1 MSKIQ
6 HIDIRKEALSL
17 LEKLS
22 SGWRQL
28 HKHEILNNLDGASS
42 QFLELYDVKEPYKLI
57 WTVDILRDNLND
69 IQVIKILDI
78 LPSSEVLTFAKKLDE
93 QFGNYTFNYMSR
105 CMCKRLEGYVI
116 SLFLTSPINK
126 ME

>member
-78 LPSSEVLTFAKKLDE
+78 LPSSKVLTFAKKLDE

-105 CMCKRLEGYVI
+105 CMCKQLEGYVI
-116 SLFLTSPINK
+116 NFFF
-126 ME
+126 